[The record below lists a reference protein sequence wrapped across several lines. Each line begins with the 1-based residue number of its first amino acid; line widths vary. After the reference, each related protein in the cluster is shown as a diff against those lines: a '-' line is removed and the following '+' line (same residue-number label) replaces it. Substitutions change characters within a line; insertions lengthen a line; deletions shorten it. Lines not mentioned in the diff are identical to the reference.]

1 MKYTRKSETKVNLRL
16 NSHCKDMCRNDSPE
30 VDQHFKRLH
39 HYFSVHI
46 KFKLIHQLLDLTVE
60 KQFATFLAQLNVPS
74 EFPSVCSTPCWS
86 CCSSC
91 AVNLMHKIHYL
102 LYQMTIYAAECHV
115 IKLHEITGI
124 WFLHDLFQSNLCKR
138 FPIITTDSL
147 FSEWGEIK
155 WEALQDSF
163 Y

>member
-115 IKLHEITGI
+115 IKLHMVFARPLPKQFMQKI
-124 WFLHDLFQSNLCKR
+124 SNN
-138 FPIITTDSL
+138 D
-147 FSEWGEIK
+147 
-155 WEALQDSF
+155 